1 MKIEELRIIFED
13 IGCKKRFDE
22 PMRNYTSFRIGG
34 TADLLIFPE
43 NTEDLKK
50 ILYLCSEKEIPVF
63 ILGFG
68 TNLLVKDRGIRGVVI
83 NLNKGFRDMR
93 FDEKIHQTPNSIR
106 RTVIA
111 GGGAGLQKLV
121 GFALKNKLSG
131 MEFAAGIPGSVGG
144 ALIMNAG
151 TKDGEIKDVV
161 KGVKIITA
169 DGETKTIQKKDI
181 GFSYRHSEFP
191 ANSIILE
198 ASILLKNVKGKDIKK
213 KMELLVKDRKL
224 KQPLSSYSAGSVFK
238 NPSGDFAARL
248 IESAGLK
255 GFEAGDAIVSHKH
268 ANFIVNRGRA
278 TAGDV
283 LKLIEIVKEKVFVRT
298 GVLLEEEIRIVGEDY
313 KIVN

>member
-1 MKIEELRIIFED
+1 VKIEELRIIFEE
-13 IGCKKRFDE
+13 IGGKKRFDE

-68 TNLLVKDRGIRGVVI
+68 TNLLVKDGGIRGVVI

-93 FDEKIHQTPNSIR
+93 LDEKIHQTPNSIR

-151 TKDGEIKDVV
+151 AKNGEIKDVV

-169 DGETKTIQKKDI
+169 NGETKTIQKKDI

-198 ASILLKNVKGKDIKK
+198 ASILLKNGKGKDIKK
-213 KMELLVKDRKL
+213 KMELLVKDRKS

-268 ANFIVNRGRA
+268 ANFIVNRDMA

>member
-1 MKIEELRIIFED
+1 MKIEELRIIFEE
-13 IGCKKRFDE
+13 IGGKKRFDE

-68 TNLLVKDRGIRGVVI
+68 TNLLVKDGGIRGVVI

-93 FDEKIHQTPNSIR
+93 LDEKIHQTPNSIR

-131 MEFAAGIPGSVGG
+131 MEFAAGIPGSIGG

-151 TKDGEIKDVV
+151 AKDGEIKDVV

-169 DGETKTIQKKDI
+169 NGETKTIQKKDI

-198 ASILLKNVKGKDIKK
+198 ASILLKNGKGKDIKK
-213 KMELLVKDRKL
+213 KMELLVKDRKS

-283 LKLIEIVKEKVFVRT
+283 MKLIEIVKEKVFVRT

>member
-1 MKIEELRIIFED
+1 VKIEELRIIFEE
-13 IGCKKRFDE
+13 IGGKKRFDE

-68 TNLLVKDRGIRGVVI
+68 TNLLVKDGGIRGVVI

-93 FDEKIHQTPNSIR
+93 LDEKIHQTPNSIR

-131 MEFAAGIPGSVGG
+131 MEFAAGIPGSIGG

-151 TKDGEIKDVV
+151 AKDGEIKDVV

-169 DGETKTIQKKDI
+169 NGETKTIQKKDI

-198 ASILLKNVKGKDIKK
+198 ASILLKNGKGKDIKK
-213 KMELLVKDRKL
+213 KMELLVKDRKS

-268 ANFIVNRGRA
+268 ANFIVNRDMA

>member
-1 MKIEELRIIFED
+1 MKIEELRIIFEE
-13 IGCKKRFDE
+13 IGGKKRFDE

-68 TNLLVKDRGIRGVVI
+68 TNLLVKDGGIRGVVI
-83 NLNKGFRDMR
+83 NLNKGFRDMSL
-93 FDEKIHQTPNSIR
+93 DEKIHQTPNSIR
-106 RTVIA
+106 RTIIA

-131 MEFAAGIPGSVGG
+131 MEFAAGIPGSIGG

-151 TKDGEIKDVV
+151 AKDGEIKNVV

-169 DGETKTIQKKDI
+169 NGETKTIQKKDI

-198 ASILLKNVKGKDIKK
+198 ASILLKNGKGKDIKK
-213 KMELLVKDRKL
+213 KMELLVKDRKS

-298 GVLLEEEIRIVGEDY
+298 GVLLKEEIRIVGEDY

>member
-1 MKIEELRIIFED
+1 MSNELKAVFED
-13 IGCKKRFDE
+13 ISCKKRFDE

-68 TNLLVKDRGIRGVVI
+68 TNLLVKDGGIRGVVI

-93 FDEKIHQTPNSIR
+93 LDEKIHQTPNSIR

-191 ANSIILE
+191 ANSIIIE

-213 KMELLVKDRKL
+213 KMELLVKDRKS

-255 GFEAGDAIVSHKH
+255 GFEAGDVIVSHKH

-278 TAGDV
+278 TAGDI